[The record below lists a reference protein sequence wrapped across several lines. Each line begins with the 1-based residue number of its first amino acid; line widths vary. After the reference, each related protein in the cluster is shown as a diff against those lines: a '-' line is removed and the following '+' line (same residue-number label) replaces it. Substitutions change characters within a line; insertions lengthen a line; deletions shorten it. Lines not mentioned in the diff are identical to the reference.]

1 MSFIYKKYETERG
14 FIKGLVVDVLYLKIN
29 DVTHNSPLPTIRLYP
44 QSGSDN
50 FNYCC
55 EILVRNEDASS

>member
-29 DVTHNSPLPTIRLYP
+29 DVTHNSPLPTIW
-44 QSGSDN
+44 
-50 FNYCC
+50 
-55 EILVRNEDASS
+55 VRQLQLLLRNIGEK